1 MGCLDPRVIGEL
13 ERKEKKRKRKE
24 KKRKEKKRKEKKEKK
39 RKERKEER
47 KYVLHNLTPQFFTQI
62 SHQFSNKFQ
71 CNILFKIVLFNRRSE
86 MSDILSY

>member
-13 ERKEKKRKRKE
+13 ERKEKKRRLG
-24 KKRKEKKRKEKKEKK
+24 
-39 RKERKEER
+39 

-62 SHQFSNKFQ
+62 SHQFSHNFQ
-71 CNILFKIVLFNRRSE
+71 CNILFKILLFNRRSE